1 MQTEE
6 RKNLRVIGLLSLS
19 EGKEEALGLVEYMAT
34 SQQQALKNILE
45 KYGDGSAETNLQALA
60 AGDDFFGL
68 PEIHPGWL
76 LALLKEESP
85 RVIGVVLRH
94 LPSKQVRFLLEHLPK
109 RLTMKLPNLIEAFYV
124 PTELLGVVRRRL
136 EKHFVSFRNA
146 RQTTPSDF
154 EQIYNLKL
162 EELEALFYD
171 LGLSELALSLI
182 DSARP
187 MLKVVLNRF
196 AICDAKQILKRVK
209 QFQEEAG
216 WFLKDARYS
225 VFQVGQEEI
234 GPSRFLSELGLVSVA
249 KSLRPEDETS
259 FLVLRQ
265 KMAPEKAHLFKRY
278 WEEVRTNAGVEKVTK
293 RKTWILDHCN
303 RLNEEKNER

>member
-1 MQTEE
+1 MIEE
-6 RKNLRVIGLLSLS
+6 RKNLRVIGTLSLS
-19 EGKEEALGLVEYMAT
+19 EGKEEAASLLNYIAP
-34 SQQQALKNILE
+34 SQQVALKNILE
-45 KYGDGSAETNLQALA
+45 KYGDGSAEPNLQALA

-76 LALLKEESP
+76 LAILKEESP

-109 RLTMKLPNLIEAFYV
+109 RITMKLPNLIEAFYV

-136 EKHFVSFRNA
+136 EKHFVSFRNSH
-146 RQTTPSDF
+146 QTASSDF
-154 EQIYNLKL
+154 ERIYNLKL
-162 EELEALFYD
+162 DALEALFYD

-182 DSARP
+182 DSARS

-196 AICDAKQILKRVK
+196 TIRDAKEILKRVK
-209 QFQEEAG
+209 LFQEEVS
-216 WFLKDARYS
+216 WLLKDARYS
-225 VFQVGQEEI
+225 VFQVGQGEI
-234 GPSRFLSELGLVSVA
+234 GPSRFLVELGLVSVA
-249 KSLRPEDETS
+249 KALSPEDEEC

-278 WEEVRTNAGVEKVTK
+278 WEEVRTNAGVEKVAK
-293 RKTWILDHCN
+293 RKSWVLEHMKKDDG
-303 RLNEEKNER
+303 K